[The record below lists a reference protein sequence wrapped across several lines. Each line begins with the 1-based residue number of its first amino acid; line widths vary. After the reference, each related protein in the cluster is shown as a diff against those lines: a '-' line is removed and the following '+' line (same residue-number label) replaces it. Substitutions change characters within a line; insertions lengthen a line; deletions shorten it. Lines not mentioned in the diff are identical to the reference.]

1 MRYGPR
7 HVMSAGV
14 IGAMLLVGACG
25 APSTD
30 SSQEEP
36 TGAVPD
42 VPSEPVT
49 LNILDVAGNLQL
61 TQGMIDSFV
70 EENPD
75 VVSDVTFETSPS
87 PEMAGKVK
95 AQQDAGRVN
104 IDLVLTGN
112 DGLAAGVEQDLFIEL
127 LPEFAD
133 RLTGMDNYLEPAA
146 AMQELAQGYG
156 VVVTYYPSG
165 PLIEYDPARVP
176 DPPTSAEELLEYARQ
191 NPGTVQYA
199 RPANSGPGRTLLM
212 GLPYILGDSD
222 PKDPVNGWDKTWA
235 YLAELDQYV
244 EYYPTGTTAT
254 MTNLANGS
262 AQIIASTT
270 GWDINPRALG
280 TVPAGF
286 EVGALDGFT
295 WVTDSHYAVIPKGVS
310 EDKQSAVI
318 ALIEWML
325 TPEQQAKAY
334 DAGYFYPGPA
344 IEGVT
349 VDMAPEE
356 SQQVIEEFG
365 REEYAALI
373 EDNPKVTPLDAAALV
388 TAFDTW
394 DREIGGDK
402 VLEE

>member
-42 VPSEPVT
+42 APSEPVT

-286 EVGALDGFT
+286 EVGSLDGFT

-310 EDKQSAVI
+310 EDKQSAVL

-356 SQQVIEEFG
+356 SQQIIEEFG
-365 REEYAALI
+365 REEYEALI

>member
-7 HVMSAGV
+7 HVMSAGA

-42 VPSEPVT
+42 APSEPVT

-286 EVGALDGFT
+286 EVGSLDNFT

-310 EDKQSAVI
+310 EDKQSAVL

-356 SQQVIEEFG
+356 SQQIIEEFG
-365 REEYAALI
+365 REEYEALI

>member
-42 VPSEPVT
+42 APSEPVT

-310 EDKQSAVI
+310 EDKQSAVL

-356 SQQVIEEFG
+356 SQQIIEEFG
-365 REEYAALI
+365 REEYEALI

>member
-42 VPSEPVT
+42 APSEPVT

-70 EENPD
+70 EDNPD

-112 DGLAAGVEQDLFIEL
+112 DGLAAGVEQDLFIEV

-310 EDKQSAVI
+310 EDKQSAVL

>member
-1 MRYGPR
+1 
-7 HVMSAGV
+7 MSAGV

-42 VPSEPVT
+42 APSEPVT

-112 DGLAAGVEQDLFIEL
+112 DGLAAGVEQDLFIEV

-310 EDKQSAVI
+310 EDKQSAVL